1 MPGTR
6 LTDLDFK
13 LDGPRFDQRHR
24 LRKRLAPLFYG
35 VVLIGLVIGLAR
47 APQPASL
54 VPGEAETGHSEQ
66 TLEIAAIGQPADAGK
81 PEKPLPDNRA
91 QKTGSAEQDVAV
103 EAHDANVGDS
113 SNQPGGTFGGRD
125 WQTGALLDS
134 MLPMPRLHDIATGEL
149 LVFKRIVELAP
160 NAEPDYQRVTVR
172 SGDSLSAIFSRAGI
186 SAQETHRVIN
196 ADDRVR
202 ALRRIYPG
210 DELLFHVDDEGRLQS
225 LRYAMDNVRTLV
237 VERHPEDGF
246 STRIVE
252 EVLETRV
259 VEASGTIDRSL
270 FVSARRAGLSQR
282 QVMQF
287 MSIFEWQLDFN
298 RDIRRGDAFSV
309 VYEAEFLDD
318 EQVSDGRILAAKL
331 INGSRRHT
339 ALRFEQE
346 DGTVGYYG
354 ANGENLRKA
363 FIRRPVQNARISSG
377 FDRNRMHPVLGHRRP
392 HLGTDFAAPTGT
404 PIMASGAGRVVHV
417 GRKGG
422 YGHTVIIQHN
432 NRYRTLYAH
441 MSRYADGLRNGSRV
455 EQGEVIGYVGRS
467 GLATG
472 PHLHYE
478 FLVEGNHYDPMAIDL
493 PTGDPIPSS
502 QMTAFRQ
509 HTAGALAQL
518 QDGTETQLA
527 ARDQN

>member
-1 MPGTR
+1 MQGTR

-13 LDGPRFDQRHR
+13 LDGPRFNRRHR
-24 LRKRLAPLFYG
+24 LRKRLAPLLYG
-35 VVLIGLVIGLAR
+35 IILIGLVIGLAR

-54 VPGEAETGHSEQ
+54 VPGDAQADDEQRMLAVASTEAPT
-66 TLEIAAIGQPADAGK
+66 AGDK
-81 PEKPLPDNRA
+81 PEKAAGDRTGGKAEPD
-91 QKTGSAEQDVAV
+91 TAETITTDETVV
-103 EAHDANVGDS
+103 DS
-113 SNQPGGTFGGRD
+113 SGDQPESTTGRRD
-125 WQTGALLDS
+125 WQPGIVLDS
-134 MLPMPRLHDIATGEL
+134 LLPMPRLHDIATGEL
-149 LVFKRIVELAP
+149 LVFQRIVKLAP
-160 NAEPDYQRVTVR
+160 DTEPDYQKVTVR

-186 SAQETHRVIN
+186 SAQETHRVTN

-225 LRYAMDNVRTLV
+225 LRYAMDSVRTLV
-237 VERHPEDGF
+237 VERDPEDGF
-246 STRIVE
+246 TTRIVE

-259 VEASGTIDRSL
+259 VEAAGTIDRSL

-298 RDIRRGDAFSV
+298 RDIRQGDTFSI
-309 VYEAEFLDD
+309 VYEAEFLDN

-331 INGSRRHT
+331 INGNRRHT

-377 FDRNRMHPVLGHRRP
+377 FDRNRMHPVLGERRP

-422 YGHTVIIQHN
+422 YGHTVIIEHN

-478 FLVEGNHYDPMAIDL
+478 FLVEGNHYDPMSIDL
-493 PTGDPIPSS
+493 PTGDPVPES

-509 HTAGALAQL
+509 HTAGTLAQL
-518 QDGTETQLA
+518 QNGAETQLA
-527 ARDQN
+527 ARDQD

>member
-1 MPGTR
+1 
-6 LTDLDFK
+6 
-13 LDGPRFDQRHR
+13 
-24 LRKRLAPLFYG
+24 
-35 VVLIGLVIGLAR
+35 
-47 APQPASL
+47 
-54 VPGEAETGHSEQ
+54 
-66 TLEIAAIGQPADAGK
+66 
-81 PEKPLPDNRA
+81 
-91 QKTGSAEQDVAV
+91 
-103 EAHDANVGDS
+103 
-113 SNQPGGTFGGRD
+113 
-125 WQTGALLDS
+125 
-134 MLPMPRLHDIATGEL
+134 MPRLHDIATGEL

-160 NAEPDYQRVTVR
+160 DTEPDYQKVTVR

-186 SAQETHRVIN
+186 SAQETHRVTN
-196 ADDRVR
+196 ADDRVK

-210 DELLFHVDDEGRLQS
+210 DELLFHVDKDGRLQS
-225 LRYAMDNVRTLV
+225 LRYAMDSVRTLV
-237 VERHPEDGF
+237 VERDAEDGF

-298 RDIRRGDAFSV
+298 RDIRQGDTFSI

-318 EQVSDGRILAAKL
+318 EMVNDGRILAAKL

-377 FDRNRMHPVLGHRRP
+377 FDRNRMHPVLGERRP

-441 MSRYADGLRNGSRV
+441 MSRYADGLSNGSRV

-478 FLVEGNHYDPMAIDL
+478 FMVEGNHYDPMSIDL
-493 PTGDPIPSS
+493 PTGEPVPDS

-518 QDGTETQLA
+518 QDGAETQLA
-527 ARDQN
+527 ARGED